1 MLNSFGDLLVFLSNG
16 DQGVAFNDQH
26 LEGQDYALI
35 WRDCTDVLYEHS
47 EEESLHITFRL
58 TETMY
63 FKILG
68 LSFMGYVMRL

>member
-1 MLNSFGDLLVFLSNG
+1 MTSI
-16 DQGVAFNDQH
+16 

-35 WRDCTDVLYEHS
+35 QRDCTDVLYEHS
-47 EEESLHITFRL
+47 KEGSLYIALRL